1 MEIPVIDQMSYYQRK
16 LAFEMDS
23 SDLFAA
29 LAAGEPLVVVDGRSS
44 KAYEQEHIPGA
55 ISLPHRESVST
66 RLSLST
72 SQKLT
77 YAIATG
83 SAAMPRRRRRS
94 SC

>member
-29 LAAGEPLVVVDGRSS
+29 LAAGEPLIVVDGRSS

-55 ISLPHRESVST
+55 ISLPHREICFNAT
-66 RLSLST
+66 ESLNKS
-72 SQKLT
+72 KT
-77 YAIATG
+77 YSG
-83 SAAMPRRRRRS
+83 GRFGRGLFLRHE
-94 SC
+94 